1 MERSFSQAK
10 LLTLLCWL
18 LVLAAAASAECAWVL
33 WLQNVWTVAPAEPT
47 WQSLQ
52 ATPPKYAA
60 CESRLAA
67 RVRDTETEQRPQ
79 NVEFAAS
86 DNGLC
91 LPDTVD
97 PRGAKGK

>member
-1 MERSFSQAK
+1 
-10 LLTLLCWL
+10 
-18 LVLAAAASAECAWVL
+18 VL
-33 WLQNVWTVAPAEPT
+33 WLQEVWTVAPAEPT

-52 ATPPKYAA
+52 ATPPMYAA

-67 RVRDTETEQRPQ
+67 RVGDTETEQRLQ
-79 NVEFAAS
+79 NVEIAAS

-97 PRGAKGK
+97 PRGPKGTK

>member
-1 MERSFSQAK
+1 VK

-18 LVLAAAASAECAWVL
+18 LVLITAASAECAWVL
-33 WLQNVWTVAPAEPT
+33 WLQEVWTVAPAERT
-47 WQSLQ
+47 WLSLQ

-79 NVEFAAS
+79 NVEIAGS

-97 PRGAKGK
+97 PRGPKEK